1 MRAKFAILLSNLNVL
16 TFVRDRHDH
25 ALSVLRWLALLVPMA
40 AAVGSLCAAF
50 LWSLDIAT
58 RTRFAHPW
66 LLFLLPVGGFA
77 VGLLYHLFG
86 RSVEGGNNLIVE
98 QVHEP
103 GGGVPLRMAPLI
115 FLGTVVTH
123 LFGGSAGRE
132 GTAVQLGG
140 SLASA
145 FATMF
150 RLDAE
155 STRIILMAGI
165 AAGFGAVFGTPCGFR
180 LNAARH
186 SEEFRPGIPD

>member
-1 MRAKFAILLSNLNVL
+1 
-16 TFVRDRHDH
+16 
-25 ALSVLRWLALLVPMA
+25 MA
-40 AAVGSLCAAF
+40 ATVGSLCAAF
-50 LWSLDIAT
+50 LWSLDVAT

-103 GGGVPLRMAPLI
+103 GGGVPLRMAPLS

-132 GTAVQLGG
+132 GTAVRLCSWAAALPAPLPRCFGLMPRVVIYKQLEHWAIG
-140 SLASA
+140 A
-145 FATMF
+145 
-150 RLDAE
+150 
-155 STRIILMAGI
+155 STR
-165 AAGFGAVFGTPCGFR
+165 R
-180 LNAARH
+180 SRD
-186 SEEFRPGIPD
+186 R